1 MKGRWR
7 RLLALLV
14 LGTLSSAVLAEWQ
27 TVARD
32 RDRLVQIDPA
42 TLIPA
47 EGGIKVVW
55 GRVVFNADEAKRRG
69 YTSVKALN
77 RFDCQ
82 RRTYT
87 TVKRVYLDANDLPL
101 SEETI
106 PKPETTPIAPG
117 SVDERLWL
125 VVCRPP
131 TPEELSRIAQEALGS
146 AQSAMEGAAA
156 KTASSSAE
164 KPLPL
169 GVDLVDPS
177 ALPPEVAKLPVPA
190 QQPPVKPPVNRPD
203 GSPPISALALQ
214 PPRAPSPAAASAQA
228 PTAGR
233 SGSVPAP
240 VAGSQPPVAA
250 SAVAPAERKPI
261 LAHRAAPS
269 GKIPSSQKKR
279 RAARRP
285 PPGEWTYADGPAGPS
300 QWHLLSPDWRLCH
313 DGKRQSPIAL
323 EGATP
328 ADLPPPFFRY
338 QPGRVVLEQD
348 KAGLLLEPTREQRL
362 GWQGTW
368 YRLERISWH
377 HPGAHR
383 LGMRVA
389 LGEVVLQH
397 RAEDGSRLFVAL
409 RVVAAE
415 RTHPLLAALADWAE
429 QGSAAPRELP
439 LDLRSLEPVDASYF
453 TYEGS
458 EPWPPCREDVRWIV
472 FREPLEAIPAEIAPL
487 TQGPRTSRPLQPRH
501 DRPLFSVVR

>member
-1 MKGRWR
+1 MGRGIMTIRWWR
-7 RLLALLV
+7 RLLVLLV
-14 LGTLSSAVLAEWQ
+14 LGALGTVARAEWQ

-32 RDRLVQIDPA
+32 RDRLVQIDPD

-47 EGGIKVVW
+47 EGGVKVVW
-55 GRVVFNADEAKRRG
+55 GRVTFSPEESRRRG
-69 YTSVKALN
+69 YAAVKALN

-87 TVKRVYLDANDLPL
+87 TVKRVYLDANDLPVA
-101 SEETI
+101 EETI
-106 PKPETTPIAPG
+106 DSPQPAPVLPG
-117 SVDERLWL
+117 TVDERLWMA
-125 VVCRPP
+125 VCSPP
-131 TPEELSRIAQEALGS
+131 SAEALQRIAQEVLAS
-146 AQSAMEGAAA
+146 AGSAMEGNGTKPSVAA
-156 KTASSSAE
+156 
-164 KPLPL
+164 PPVLPL
-169 GVDLVDPS
+169 GVDLVDPKS
-177 ALPPEVAKLPVPA
+177 LPPEIAGLPLPSPPGDTPMP
-190 QQPPVKPPVNRPD
+190 QQPRPTTPPAASPPAPPPTPSRPPPGLLSPPVVTPAPAPSRAATT
-203 GSPPISALALQ
+203 PP
-214 PPRAPSPAAASAQA
+214 PPRRVASA
-228 PTAGR
+228 
-233 SGSVPAP
+233 
-240 VAGSQPPVAA
+240 
-250 SAVAPAERKPI
+250 
-261 LAHRAAPS
+261 
-269 GKIPSSQKKR
+269 

-285 PPGEWTYADGPAGPS
+285 MPEKWTYADGPAGPAR
-300 QWHLLSPDWRLCH
+300 WHLLSPDWRLCRE
-313 DGKRQSPIAL
+313 GKRQSPIAL

-338 QPGRVVLEQD
+338 QPSRIVLKQD
-348 KAGLLLEPTREQRL
+348 KTGLLLEPTREQRL

-415 RTHPLLAALADWAE
+415 RTHPLLAALADWAG
-429 QGSAAPRELP
+429 QGSAGPRELP
-439 LDLRSLEPVDASYF
+439 LDLRTLEPVDVSYF

-501 DRPLFSVVR
+501 DRPVFGIVR

>member
-1 MKGRWR
+1 MNTMKGKTGRWR

-14 LGTLSSAVLAEWQ
+14 LGLLGQAAFAEWQ

-55 GRVVFNADEAKRRG
+55 GRVVLSADEAKRRG
-69 YTSVKALN
+69 YSSVKALN

-106 PKPETTPIAPG
+106 PKPEATPIPPG
-117 SVDERLWL
+117 SVDERLWM

-146 AQSAMEGAAA
+146 AQSAMEGAAKQPA
-156 KTASSSAE
+156 QADG

-177 ALPPEVAKLPVPA
+177 ALPPEVAKLPVPS
-190 QQPPVKPPVNRPD
+190 PPPAVKPPVSRPD
-203 GSPPISALALQ
+203 SSSPSVAALQ
-214 PPRAPSPAAASAQA
+214 PRP
-228 PTAGR
+228 
-233 SGSVPAP
+233 PAP
-240 VAGSQPPVAA
+240 VAVSAPVAGRPAGISAPTAASQPPVRRGASSAA
-250 SAVAPAERKPI
+250 ATAARRPTVAGRN
-261 LAHRAAPS
+261 APS
-269 GKIPSSQKKR
+269 SKKI
-279 RAARRP
+279 AAKRP
-285 PPGEWTYADGPAGPS
+285 PPGEWTYADGPAGPER
-300 QWHLLSPDWRLCH
+300 WYLLSPDWRQCRE
-313 DGKRQSPIAL
+313 GKRQSPIAL

-338 QPGRVVLEQD
+338 QPSRVVLKGE
-348 KAGLLLEPTREQRL
+348 KTGLLLEPTRDQRL
-362 GWQGTW
+362 GWQGKW

-389 LGEVVLQH
+389 LGEMVLQH

-472 FREPLEAIPAEIAPL
+472 FREPLEAEPAAIASL

-501 DRPLFSVVR
+501 DRPVFGIVR